1 MRDGNYYKDMF
12 TPALAA
18 GESVTQK
25 FTDIEKPSKALKV
38 CADYG
43 NAIEE
48 ISEENCTPGGHDNI
62 WGGPGSGGPHVYVDV
77 RNGLGVP
84 GSNDR
89 VVQINLDNSA
99 TAPPLPV
106 HQVTPVKGV
115 EIEIMDAA
123 NWLTI
128 SEAKAYGRA
137 EISGF
142 TCSFSELGNG
152 AVRIVLASPGDG
164 ATIKKGTGPV
174 ITLKYRVSSSAPANS
189 CIALDP
195 VKVKVADSNGDNLQT
210 LAYPGGFCF
219 TSDSWGDVYPEATCG
234 DGVVDIFD
242 ILEEI
247 GFALGS
253 DNPSDCQFVAGDVPT
268 GTPPNCVQPDE
279 YIDIL
284 DVLVVIEKALGI
296 NNCADG
302 FNG

>member
-1 MRDGNYYKDMF
+1 
-12 TPALAA
+12 
-18 GESVTQK
+18 
-25 FTDIEKPSKALKV
+25 
-38 CADYG
+38 
-43 NAIEE
+43 
-48 ISEENCTPGGHDNI
+48 
-62 WGGPGSGGPHVYVDV
+62 
-77 RNGLGVP
+77 
-84 GSNDR
+84 
-89 VVQINLDNSA
+89 
-99 TAPPLPV
+99 
-106 HQVTPVKGV
+106 
-115 EIEIMDAA
+115 MDAA